1 MLQRIQ
7 TLWLF
12 LSTTMILA
20 LFLFPYLQVF
30 NAMGTPK
37 VIKVTGIYE
46 NVGGQIVKTED
57 FTLIT
62 IVTVLLA
69 LVPIVIVFMYKDRKR
84 QIMMGY
90 VTILLILAYSFWLA
104 TTAKT
109 SLGDVQLQFQNY
121 GLGIIFIPLSILFII
136 LAIRGIRGD
145 IKLLRSADRL
155 R

>member
-12 LSTTMILA
+12 LSTTMILC

-46 NVGGQIVKTED
+46 NIGGQIVKTED

-69 LVPIVIVFMYKDRKR
+69 LVPLAIVFMYKDRKR
-84 QIMMGY
+84 QIMLGY

-121 GLGIIFIPLSILFII
+121 GLGIIFIPLSMFFII
-136 LAIRGIRGD
+136 LAIRGIRND

>member
-1 MLQRIQ
+1 
-7 TLWLF
+7 
-12 LSTTMILA
+12 MILA

-30 NAMGTPK
+30 NVMGTPK

-69 LVPIVIVFMYKDRKR
+69 LIPLVIVFMYKERKR

-145 IKLLRSADRL
+145 MKLLKSADRL

>member
-12 LSTTMILA
+12 LSTTMLLL
-20 LFLFPYLQVF
+20 LFLFPYLQIF

-46 NVGGQIVKTED
+46 NIGGQIVKTED

-69 LVPIVIVFMYKDRKR
+69 LVPLAMVFMYKDRKR
-84 QIMMGY
+84 QIVTGY
-90 VTILLILAYSFWLA
+90 VAILLIMAYSFWLA
-104 TTAKT
+104 ATAT
-109 SLGDVQLQFQNY
+109 AALGDVQLQFQNY

-136 LAIRGIRGD
+136 LAIRGIRSD
-145 IKLLRSADRL
+145 IKLLKSADRL

>member
-1 MLQRIQ
+1 
-7 TLWLF
+7 
-12 LSTTMILA
+12 
-20 LFLFPYLQVF
+20 
-30 NAMGTPK
+30 MGTPK

-46 NVGGQIVKTED
+46 NIGGQIVKTED

-69 LVPIVIVFMYKDRKR
+69 LVPLAMVFMYKDRKR
-84 QIMMGY
+84 QIVAGY

-104 TTAKT
+104 ATAT
-109 SLGDVQLQFQNY
+109 AALGDVQLQFQNY

-136 LAIRGIRGD
+136 LALRGIRSD
-145 IKLLRSADRL
+145 IKLLKSADRL

>member
-69 LVPIVIVFMYKDRKR
+69 LIPLVIVFMYKERKR

-90 VTILLILAYSFWLA
+90 VTILLILAYSFWLT

-121 GLGIIFIPLSILFII
+121 GLGIIFLPLSILFII

>member
-69 LVPIVIVFMYKDRKR
+69 LIPLVIVFMYKERKR

-121 GLGIIFIPLSILFII
+121 GLGIIFLPLSILFII

-145 IKLLRSADRL
+145 MKLLKSADRL

>member
-12 LSTTMILA
+12 LSTTMILC

-46 NVGGQIVKTED
+46 NIGGQIVKTED

-69 LVPIVIVFMYKDRKR
+69 LVPLAIVFMYKDRKR
-84 QIMMGY
+84 QIMLGY

-121 GLGIIFIPLSILFII
+121 GLGIIFIPLSMFFII
-136 LAIRGIRGD
+136 LAIRGIRSD

>member
-12 LSTTMILA
+12 LSTTMIFA
-20 LFLFPYLQVF
+20 LFLFPYLQIF

-37 VIKVTGIYE
+37 VIKVTGVFE
-46 NVGGQIVKTED
+46 NVGGQIVKTDD

-69 LVPIVIVFMYKDRKR
+69 LLPFVTIFLYKERKR
-84 QIMMGY
+84 QITLGY
-90 VTILLILAYSFWLA
+90 ITIALIVAYSFWLA
-104 TTAKT
+104 STAQQV
-109 SLGDVQLQFQNY
+109 LGDLRLQFQNY
-121 GLGIIFIPLSILFII
+121 GLGIIFLPLSIFFII
-136 LAIRGIRGD
+136 MAIKGIRSD
-145 IKLLRSADRL
+145 IRLLKSAERL